1 MQYNVAQLL
10 KGPTGGTRHYTI
22 HEDVSDLDPD
32 LQPLS
37 NLDGKVTL
45 IRTADG
51 ILVTGPL
58 HLSVELTCSR
68 CLEPFAFP
76 LQFIL
81 EEEFRP
87 SIDIVT
93 GMHLPLTE
101 GGEPATRIDAHHTL
115 DLREVVRQ
123 QVLLALPI
131 NPVCRSKC
139 AGLCPVC
146 GKNWNEGTC
155 DHGEPEGDPRL
166 AVLRQLYG
174 AGTE

>member
-1 MQYNVAQLL
+1 MKYNVAQLL
-10 KGPTGGTRHYTI
+10 KGTTGGMRHHTI

-32 LQPLS
+32 LVPLS
-37 NLDGKVTL
+37 NLDGEVTL

-51 ILVTGPL
+51 ILVTGQF
-58 HLSVELTCSR
+58 HLSAELTCSR
-68 CLEPFAFP
+68 CLEPFALP
-76 LQFIL
+76 LQFTL

-87 SIDIVT
+87 SIDIIT
-93 GMHLPLTE
+93 GVHRPIT
-101 GGEPATRIDAHHTL
+101 GDDEPATRIDAHHTL

-146 GKNWNEGTC
+146 GRNWNEVTC

-166 AVLRQLYG
+166 AVLKQLYG
-174 AGTE
+174 AGSE